1 MLSGRRVCRVA
12 TESGDFPEEAVHS
25 SAAPATVAEGAERDA
40 AVRQSEY
47 PAIPATF
54 RGGMPQERQSA
65 LNLEEVD
72 VLVSL
77 ERKREEGLP
86 RKRQDDRAFQAA
98 AARVSENTGL
108 GG

>member
-1 MLSGRRVCRVA
+1 
-12 TESGDFPEEAVHS
+12 
-25 SAAPATVAEGAERDA
+25 
-40 AVRQSEY
+40 
-47 PAIPATF
+47 
-54 RGGMPQERQSA
+54 MPQERQSA

-77 ERKREEGLP
+77 QRKREEGLP